1 MFSRFWPRPA
11 ILLYDPGLAASPRA
25 RCTLGERSDT
35 LLHRRLGIVE
45 WLTSAWRRR
54 PPEQAT
60 VGTGTNRAVTTARL
74 EVAASLERP
83 PREPLPS
90 EGFLSR
96 RQ

>member
-35 LLHRRLGIVE
+35 LLHRRPGIVE
-45 WLTSAWRRR
+45 RLTFPWRSR

-60 VGTGTNRAVTTARL
+60 LSTGTNRAVTTARL

-83 PREPLPS
+83 PGNPCRAKA
-90 EGFLSR
+90 F
-96 RQ
+96 